1 MDGQYWR
8 PNHVNKRV
16 VADIWLL
23 TVSWTLTWE
32 MMRIRNF
39 YCFVYRQH
47 IWLRKWEVIVG
58 DMIDHVG
65 IYGSRVAEGLST
77 FNVGLVIIVSP
88 WFLEFISSWGTVP
101 AFECTFELYISTQSL
116 GIQATTMAMSCDND
130 ITMGSCDQTDFSC
143 QHLYHTA
150 PSSTLC
156 IWRAQWYFSC
166 WGRALF
172 ERRFVVSI
180 ATFELCGCYVKMQMQ
195 FQDSRRQ

>member
-65 IYGSRVAEGLST
+65 IYGSRVAEGLSA
-77 FNVGLVIIVSP
+77 FNVGLVSCASKMIIMCTLNWLESAYDPFVNIRRKLFSSGVQYRCIFHDHTPQSSVLIRVLLVSP
-88 WFLEFISSWGTVP
+88 VNYLFFWFCSVFLCLICYSMLCWAMLHSAQTSSV
-101 AFECTFELYISTQSL
+101 
-116 GIQATTMAMSCDND
+116 
-130 ITMGSCDQTDFSC
+130 
-143 QHLYHTA
+143 
-150 PSSTLC
+150 
-156 IWRAQWYFSC
+156 
-166 WGRALF
+166 
-172 ERRFVVSI
+172 
-180 ATFELCGCYVKMQMQ
+180 
-195 FQDSRRQ
+195 

>member
-65 IYGSRVAEGLST
+65 IYGSRVAEGLSA
-77 FNVGLVIIVSP
+77 FNVGLVLSRCHYLSILS
-88 WFLEFISSWGTVP
+88 
-101 AFECTFELYISTQSL
+101 
-116 GIQATTMAMSCDND
+116 
-130 ITMGSCDQTDFSC
+130 
-143 QHLYHTA
+143 
-150 PSSTLC
+150 
-156 IWRAQWYFSC
+156 
-166 WGRALF
+166 
-172 ERRFVVSI
+172 ERILSKCHCVVSLTLYCEI
-180 ATFELCGCYVKMQMQ
+180 VDCEMLKQIVWSFHQTLAYRRPPSWIQWIWLRGWFHG
-195 FQDSRRQ
+195 FANPDSVSENLA

>member
-47 IWLRKWEVIVG
+47 MWLRKWEVIVG

-65 IYGSRVAEGLST
+65 IYGSRMAEGLSA
-77 FNVGLVIIVSP
+77 FNVGLVDTR
-88 WFLEFISSWGTVP
+88 ISCTCKTVP
-101 AFECTFELYISTQSL
+101 VCWNVSIFLLSFRLYART
-116 GIQATTMAMSCDND
+116 
-130 ITMGSCDQTDFSC
+130 
-143 QHLYHTA
+143 HTA
-150 PSSTLC
+150 WSSLLCRVESVKPGGVGAWPTPDPVFPSVPHVRQPRSGWGELE
-156 IWRAQWYFSC
+156 SC
-166 WGRALF
+166 RN
-172 ERRFVVSI
+172 
-180 ATFELCGCYVKMQMQ
+180 GC
-195 FQDSRRQ
+195 

>member
-23 TVSWTLTWE
+23 NSWTLTWE

-65 IYGSRVAEGLST
+65 IYGSRVAEGLSA
-77 FNVGLVIIVSP
+77 FNVGLVRIGTMSTSCAIGFRWVPQNPIDNKSTLVQVMAWCRQATSHYMSLCWP
-88 WFLEFISSWGTVP
+88 RFISPYGVTRPQWVKPHVLCSQR
-101 AFECTFELYISTQSL
+101 CSCYIRT
-116 GIQATTMAMSCDND
+116 
-130 ITMGSCDQTDFSC
+130 
-143 QHLYHTA
+143 
-150 PSSTLC
+150 
-156 IWRAQWYFSC
+156 
-166 WGRALF
+166 
-172 ERRFVVSI
+172 
-180 ATFELCGCYVKMQMQ
+180 
-195 FQDSRRQ
+195 